1 MTSGGWSTP
10 SERSPDMEESDPP
23 STRGQAATMTR
34 TTAAEAAAA
43 TTVEATGASDGEQ
56 RSLVRRYRQAF
67 WDEPLLSQI
76 GRKGRTGF
84 IVPED
89 AKISEWAR
97 GKKGRGEAILDP
109 SLRRRSDAPLPELS
123 ELQVLRHFNRLSQMN
138 FSVETGM
145 YPLGSC
151 TMKYNPKASEAIAS
165 SPRMRDAHPLQ
176 HDSTVQGL
184 LEIFYELGSMLCE
197 VSGMTSFALSTAAGA
212 QGEFA
217 GVLMIRKYL
226 RDHGRGEKNEILVPD
241 SAHGTN
247 PASAAMAG
255 YQVVKVPSDENGQ
268 VRVGTVQEKIT
279 PRTAGMMLTVPNT
292 LGIFEPDVKEI
303 SKAVH
308 DAGGLMYYDG
318 ANMNALLGKARPGD
332 MGFDVVHLNLHKTFA
347 TPHGGGGPGAGPVGA
362 RGDLEEYLPVPI
374 VVKETRERDGAG
386 DVVGTPRYSLDYD
399 RRNSIGR
406 LKGFYA
412 NSAILLRAYVY
423 IRLLGSSGLDNVSSL
438 AVLGANYLLS
448 KLNPEAY
455 TIPHGRGIRR
465 KHEAIVSMKGRQG
478 AAMKIAKGLLDYGVM
493 SPTVY
498 FPLTVEEDLM
508 IEPTETETI
517 EALDDY
523 AEIMNALYERLK
535 AGELESEPKNTAIG
549 RIDEVK
555 ASHPMTLKVKW

>member
-1 MTSGGWSTP
+1 
-10 SERSPDMEESDPP
+10 MEGPKAQAP
-23 STRGQAATMTR
+23 RGF
-34 TTAAEAAAA
+34 
-43 TTVEATGASDGEQ
+43 
-56 RSLVRRYRQAF
+56 RQAF
-67 WDEPLLSQI
+67 WEEPLLSEI

-84 IVPED
+84 KVPED
-89 AKISEWAR
+89 VKIREWANA
-97 GKKGRGEAILDP
+97 KGRSFVPHDM
-109 SLRRRSDAPLPELS
+109 LRTAGPPLPELS

-151 TMKYNPKASEAIAS
+151 TMKYNPKVSEAIVS
-165 SPRMRDAHPLQ
+165 SPKMREAHPLQ

-184 LEIFYELGSMLCE
+184 LQVFHELSGMLCE
-197 VSGMTSFALSTAAGA
+197 ISGMKKFALSTAAGA
-212 QGEFA
+212 QGELA

-226 RDHGRGEKNEILVPD
+226 SEKGRGDRTEILVAD

-255 YQVVKVPSDENGQ
+255 FDVVKVPSDERGL
-268 VRVGTVQEKIT
+268 VTTESVKAKLT

-292 LGIFEPDVKEI
+292 LGLFEPDVSEI

-362 RGDLEEYLPVPI
+362 SAELQDYLPVPL
-374 VVKETRERDGAG
+374 VEKAG
-386 DVVGTPRYSLDYD
+386 NEYRLEYGRPK
-399 RRNSIGR
+399 SIGR

-412 NSAILLRAYVY
+412 NSAILVRAYAY
-423 IRLLGSSGLDNVSSL
+423 IRLLGADGLDNVSTL

-448 KLNPEAY
+448 KLNPEGYGLA
-455 TIPHGRGIRR
+455 HGKGIRR
-465 KHEAIVSMKGRQG
+465 KHEAVVSVRGKQG
-478 AAMKIAKGLLDYGVM
+478 GAMKVAKALLDYGVH

-498 FPLTVEEDLM
+498 FPLIVDEALM

-517 EALDDY
+517 ESLDEYADAL
-523 AEIMNALYERLK
+523 NLLYERLMK
-535 AGELESEPKNTAIG
+535 GELDDEPKNTSVG

-555 ASHPMTLKVKW
+555 ASHPLTLKVKW

>member
-1 MTSGGWSTP
+1 
-10 SERSPDMEESDPP
+10 
-23 STRGQAATMTR
+23 
-34 TTAAEAAAA
+34 EA
-43 TTVEATGASDGEQ
+43 
-56 RSLVRRYRQAF
+56 RYRQAF
-67 WDEPLLSQI
+67 WDEPLLSEL
-76 GRKGRTGF
+76 GRKGRLGF

-89 AKISEWAR
+89 PKIKAWAASKA
-97 GKKGRGEAILDP
+97 GKLIPQA
-109 SLRRRSDAPLPELS
+109 LRRSGDAPLPELS

-151 TMKYNPKASEAIAS
+151 TMKYNPKVSEAIAS

-184 LEIFYELGSMLCE
+184 LQVFHELSEMLCE
-197 VSGMTSFALSTAAGA
+197 ITGMKRFALSTAAGA

-217 GVLMIRKYL
+217 GVLMIRRYL
-226 RDHGRGEKNEILVPD
+226 RDQGRADKNEILVAD

-255 YQVVKVPSDENGQ
+255 FEVVKVPSNESGL
-268 VRVGTVQEKIT
+268 VTIESVKSKVT

-292 LGIFEPDVKEI
+292 LGLFEPDVSEI

-308 DAGGLMYYDG
+308 EAGGLMYYDG

-362 RGDLEEYLPVPI
+362 AASLQDYLPVPM
-374 VVKETRERDGAG
+374 VEKSG
-386 DVVGTPRYSLDYD
+386 DEYRLDYA
-399 RRNSIGR
+399 RPRSVGR

-412 NSAILLRAYVY
+412 NSAILLRAYSY
-423 IRLLGSSGLDNVSSL
+423 IRLLGADGLDNVSSL
-438 AVLGANYLLS
+438 AVLGAEYLLS
-448 KLNPEAY
+448 KLDTQGY
-455 TIPHGRGIRR
+455 SIPVGGGIRR
-465 KHEAIVSMKGRQG
+465 KHEAIVSVKGGHGG
-478 AAMKIAKGLLDYGVM
+478 AGKIAKAILDYGVH

-498 FPLTVEEDLM
+498 FPLTVEEALM
-508 IEPTETETI
+508 IEPTETETV

-523 AEIMNALYERLK
+523 AAMLNGLFKKLK
-535 AGELESEPKNTAIG
+535 AGELEDEPKNTSIG
-549 RIDEVK
+549 KIDEVK
-555 ASHPMTLKVKW
+555 ASHPLTLRVKW